1 MKLNDSLTS
10 AIASLASST
19 IYNNTDS
26 SNSNTTVSMEDFLK
40 ILSATMSNPS
50 IDDSSS
56 SGSSSSGSDYMSE
69 LAQYESLNTLTE
81 MNQTLTASVELQQQQ
96 EALGMLG
103 KKVTLT
109 DSGSSVSGTVDQV
122 KFENGMATL
131 VVNGKEYE
139 LSSLGSVSENS

>member
-1 MKLNDSLTS
+1 MNDTLTS
-10 AIASLASST
+10 AIASLSSST

-26 SNSNTTVSMEDFLK
+26 SDSNTTVSMDDFLK

-56 SGSSSSGSDYMSE
+56 SSSSSGSDYMSE

-103 KKVTLT
+103 KNVTLT
-109 DSGSSVSGTVDQV
+109 DNGSTVSGTVDQV
-122 KFENGMATL
+122 KFENGMGTI
-131 VVNGKEYE
+131 VVNGNEYE
-139 LSSLGSVSENS
+139 LSSLSSVSENS

>member
-1 MKLNDSLTS
+1 MNDSLTA
-10 AIASLASST
+10 AIASLSTST

-50 IDDSSS
+50 IDGSSS
-56 SGSSSSGSDYMSE
+56 SSSSSGSDYMSE

-81 MNQTLTASVELQQQQ
+81 MNQTLTASVEVQQQQ

-103 KKVTLT
+103 KTVTLT
-109 DSGSSVSGTVDQV
+109 DNGSNVSGTVDQV

-139 LSSLGSVSENS
+139 LSSLSSVSENS